1 MKMMKRARNW
11 LAMALVIAGTC
22 MMLFSAFFLLRY
34 RSNTRDMDDNASELL
49 RELERAIPK
58 DPVMTQDPVY
68 KDVNSMPAIELKG
81 ISCIGILKVPKIG
94 LTLPVANSGSDIGFT
109 PIHISGT
116 PNSTDFVIEALGYS
130 SQFGQ
135 LSKLELKDNLIFVD
149 LYGYQYSYEIT
160 GIVSGTNEQLQAMDD
175 AMLEQ
180 TDSTESGLAAAFEEN
195 AEKTALEEDTVQTLP
210 GVETVT
216 GNDDKKDDEK
226 DENEVKVKKKTPELI
241 LKYRKSLMTY
251 VRVAGRL
258 RTEDKENQEAAG

>member
-1 MKMMKRARNW
+1 MMKQARN
-11 LAMALVIAGTC
+11 LIAMALVIAGTC

-34 RSNTRDMDDNASELL
+34 RSNTRDMDDNSRELL
-49 RELERAIPK
+49 RELERVIPK

-68 KDVNSMPAIELKG
+68 KDASSMPAIEIKG

-94 LTLPVANSGSDIGFT
+94 LELPVANNGSDIGFT

-116 PNSTDFVIEALGYS
+116 PHTTDFVIEALGYS

-135 LSKLELKDNLIFVD
+135 LSLVD

-160 GIVSGTNEQLQAMDD
+160 GIVSGTKEQLQAMDD
-175 AMLEQ
+175 AMLEG
-180 TDSTESGLAAAFEEN
+180 TDSSESGLAAAIEET
-195 AEKTALEEDTVQTLP
+195 EQQPEEEEDDTIQNLP

-216 GNDDKKDDEK
+216 GNDDKKN
-226 DENEVKVKKKTPELI
+226 ENEVKVEQKTPELI

-251 VRVAGRL
+251 VRVAGLL
-258 RTEDKENQEAAG
+258 RTEDEENQEAAG

>member
-1 MKMMKRARNW
+1 MMKRARN
-11 LAMALVIAGTC
+11 LIAMALVIAGTC
-22 MMLFSAFFLLRY
+22 MMVFSAFFLLRY
-34 RSNTRDMDDNASELL
+34 RSNTRDMDDNSRELL
-49 RELERAIPK
+49 RELERIIPR

-68 KDVNSMPAIELKG
+68 KDADSVPAVEIKG
-81 ISCIGILKVPKIG
+81 ISCIGILKVPKLG
-94 LTLPVANSGSDIGFT
+94 LELPVANSGSDIGFT

-135 LSKLELKDNLIFVD
+135 LSQLELKDNLVFVD

-160 GIVSGTNEQLQAMDD
+160 GIVSGTKEQLQAMDD
-175 AMLEQ
+175 AMLEG
-180 TDSTESGLAAAFEEN
+180 TDSSESGLAAAIEET
-195 AEKTALEEDTVQTLP
+195 EQQPEEEEDDTIQNLP

-216 GNDDKKDDEK
+216 GNDDKKN
-226 DENEVKVKKKTPELI
+226 ENEVKVEQKTPELI

-258 RTEDKENQEAAG
+258 RIETEEEQEEAAG

>member
-1 MKMMKRARNW
+1 MMKRARNW

-34 RSNTRDMDDNASELL
+34 RSNTRDMDDNSRELL
-49 RELERAIPK
+49 RELERIIPR

-68 KDVNSMPAIELKG
+68 KDSDSMPAIEIKG
-81 ISCIGILKVPKIG
+81 ISCIGILKIPKIG
-94 LTLPVANSGSDIGFT
+94 IELPVANNGSDIGFT

-160 GIVSGTNEQLQAMDD
+160 GIVSGTQEQLQAMDD
-175 AMLEQ
+175 AMLEE
-180 TDSTESGLAAAFEEN
+180 TDSTESGLAAAVEEK
-195 AEKTALEEDTVQTLP
+195 EELPVVEEEDKIQNLP

-216 GNDDKKDDEK
+216 GNEEQNDANG
-226 DENEVKVKKKTPELI
+226 ENEVKVEKQKPELI

-251 VRVAGRL
+251 VRVAGLL
-258 RTEDKENQEAAG
+258 RTEDKEDQEAAG